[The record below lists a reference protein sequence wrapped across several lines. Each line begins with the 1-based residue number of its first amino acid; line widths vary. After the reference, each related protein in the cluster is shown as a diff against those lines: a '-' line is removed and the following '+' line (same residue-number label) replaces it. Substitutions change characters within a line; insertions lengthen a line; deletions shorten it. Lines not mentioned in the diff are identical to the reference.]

1 MVGGSAREGAPGS
14 GAPGRDARRR
24 WAPLRAFR
32 TPLRGHAFSAPPVE
46 GARLEPD
53 LPVRLRREPDNPADP
68 LAVAVWTEAD
78 AGGARP
84 WRLGYLDRGVAARI
98 APRLDD
104 GVQLT
109 GRLEGWVAEPR
120 GRWVRP
126 LLRVEPSGTIA
137 DPAPAQRAGTARGK
151 GRHGTATEP
160 PTGIAALPPGVRRRV
175 LGRRRPGTDAAA
187 G

>member
-1 MVGGSAREGAPGS
+1 MASGAPRDAARGS
-14 GAPGRDARRR
+14 GAPGRGR

-32 TPLRGHAFSAPPVE
+32 TPLRGHAFAAPPVD

-53 LPVRLRREPDNPADP
+53 VPVRLRREPDNPADP

-104 GVQLT
+104 GVELA
-109 GRLEGWVAEPR
+109 GHLEGWVSEPR
-120 GRWVRP
+120 GRWMRP
-126 LLRVEPSGTIA
+126 LLRVEPSVTIA
-137 DPAPAQRAGTARGK
+137 DPVPGERAGGPAGAVTGE
-151 GRHGTATEP
+151 GQHGTGTEP
-160 PTGIAALPPGVRRRV
+160 PTGIAARPPGVRRRV
-175 LGRRRPGTDAAA
+175 LGRRRPGGTV